1 MVLEGKTFRELVGG
15 IKFIEENKVTKP
27 VVGDL
32 ENFRQVA
39 NELRVLARSSPEDK
53 FILVTGLK

>member
-32 ENFRQVA
+32 ENFRLVA

>member
-32 ENFRQVA
+32 ENFR
-39 NELRVLARSSPEDK
+39 
-53 FILVTGLK
+53 